1 MKKHNGMRPQDIVIM
16 LAIVA
21 GSKLPNAW
29 EDSSVL
35 SQDKGLESPEKF
47 SLSRRLTIPPPN
59 NKSIATSL
67 QISEAEVSESLR
79 RSSYAGLIL
88 DLKHKQISKKAL
100 LDFILYGLKYVFP
113 ARPGSLVRGIPTA
126 QSAPVLNKLIVSDEH
141 FVWEYAEGKVRGQL
155 IEPLYPTVPA
165 IVMNNS
171 NLYGLLALVDA
182 IRTGSS
188 RTVRLAS
195 EELEKRILSSWGS

>member
-1 MKKHNGMRPQDIVIM
+1 MRPQDIVII
-16 LAIVA
+16 LAILA
-21 GSKLPNAW
+21 GSKLSNAW
-29 EDSSVL
+29 EDPSVL
-35 SQDKGLESPEKF
+35 SQDKSLESPEKF
-47 SLSRRLTIPPPN
+47 SLSRLILFPITS

-88 DLKHKQISKKAL
+88 DLKNKQISKKAL

-113 ARPGSLVRGIPTA
+113 ARPGPLVRGIPTA

-141 FVWEYAEGKVRGQL
+141 FVWESPEGKVRGQL

-165 IVMNNS
+165 IVVNNN
-171 NLYGLLALVDA
+171 NLYDLLALVDA

-195 EELEKRILSSWGS
+195 EELEKRILS